1 MKFKDISIRNKII
14 LIFVAII
21 ISVASLV
28 TFIVKQVDSVR
39 DALVVFTDT
48 TVPSVLLVKDMQI
61 TLEEIRRDQYALVAN
76 PNHELVPIWQQNM
89 HDYEKRVVASLDNY
103 REGLWDARDR
113 AAFAN
118 LEQYWQVYREQL
130 SLFRQAFMQGDIYQA
145 NHLTVQ
151 GYNEYQDAFKA
162 MAGLEKLNQIYM
174 SEDTLTAD
182 ERVKHTSIVSFIGMA
197 AVIIFLIGIGVLLV
211 KQIRAPLQS
220 IMALTSHII
229 NGDLTYK
236 IDRQKLGSDEFG
248 QLADT
253 CQTMQQELQQ
263 LVEKIASAAVQLASS
278 IDEVSAVSEQTSQGM
293 LQQQSQLAMVAT
305 AMNQLQATVNEV
317 ASNTEEASC
326 AANNASTT
334 TRQGAG
340 GVSEAMSQIVVA
352 QQVIEDAGML
362 VAQLEKD
369 SNDINMVVDVIKNI
383 AEQTNL
389 LALNAAI
396 EAARAGEQG
405 RGFAVVADEVRTLA
419 GRTQSST
426 EEIVRIIEKLQQR
439 AKKAVEATTQ
449 SCETIGTCNAQAST
463 VGGILDGIGN
473 SIDNIANMNIQIA
486 SACSEQSSV
495 SEELQRN
502 VDHIHCSSIEVATGS
517 AQTAQACIELSQLA
531 ANMRNIILQ
540 FKVV

>member
-439 AKKAVEATTQ
+439 AKKAVDATTQ